1 MLQVEHDAKWIKRL
15 SALSKVYFTPTFI
28 GAEQL
33 DASQPAMYV
42 GNHSMYGVL
51 DSPMLIDYLYNEHQ
65 VAVVSIADHSHFY
78 LPLWRSVVNKF
89 GAVDGVPAYVREAM
103 QQGYSILVFPGGG
116 REVLKREGEQ
126 YQLIWKQRYGFLKLA
141 QEFGYDIVPFA
152 ALGGDEVFDI
162 GFNANKVVQHQ
173 YFQKLLQVPQLS
185 RLLRK
190 GEVIPSLPKHLIP
203 KRLPFYFKF
212 MPRQSL
218 MHIENLEQLQQF
230 RDLIAAEIYTGLAD
244 LRVLRQQQHGDRFD

>member
-78 LPLWRSVVNKF
+78 LPLWRSVVKKF

-162 GFNANKVVQHQ
+162 GFDANKVVQHQ

-185 RLLRK
+185 RLLHK

>member
-33 DASQPAMYV
+33 DASQSAMYV
-42 GNHSMYGVL
+42 GNHSLYGVL

-78 LPLWRSVVNKF
+78 LPLWRSVVKKF

-162 GFNANKVVQHQ
+162 GFDANKVVQHQ

>member
-42 GNHSMYGVL
+42 GNHSLYGVL

-78 LPLWRSVVNKF
+78 LPLWRSVVKKF
-89 GAVDGVPAYVREAM
+89 GAIDGVPAYVREAM

-162 GFNANKVVQHQ
+162 GFDANKVVQHQ

>member
-42 GNHSMYGVL
+42 GNHSLYGVL

-78 LPLWRSVVNKF
+78 LPLWRRVVEKF

-103 QQGYSILVFPGGG
+103 QQGYSILVFPSGG
-116 REVLKREGEQ
+116 REVLIREGEQ
-126 YQLIWKQRYGFLKLA
+126 YHLIWKQRYGFLKLA

-162 GFNANKVVQHQ
+162 GFDANKVVQHQ
-173 YFQKLLQVPQLS
+173 YFQKLLQVPQLN

>member
-78 LPLWRSVVNKF
+78 LPLWRSVVKKF
-89 GAVDGVPAYVREAM
+89 GAVDGIPAYVREAM
-103 QQGYSILVFPGGG
+103 KQGYSILVFPGGG

-162 GFNANKVVQHQ
+162 GFDANKVVQHQ

>member
-1 MLQVEHDAKWIKRL
+1 MLQVEHDAKWIKRM

-42 GNHSMYGVL
+42 GNHSLYGVL

-78 LPLWRSVVNKF
+78 LPLWRSVVKKF
-89 GAVDGVPAYVREAM
+89 GAVDGIPAYVREAM

-162 GFNANKVVQHQ
+162 GFDANKVVQHQ

>member
-78 LPLWRSVVNKF
+78 LPLWRSVVKKF

-162 GFNANKVVQHQ
+162 GFDANKVVQHQ

-218 MHIENLEQLQQF
+218 MHIENLEHLQQF
-230 RDLIAAEIYTGLAD
+230 RDLIAAEIYTGLKD

>member
-42 GNHSMYGVL
+42 GNHSLYGVL

-78 LPLWRSVVNKF
+78 LPLWRSVVKKF

-162 GFNANKVVQHQ
+162 GFDANKVVQHQ

>member
-78 LPLWRSVVNKF
+78 LPLWRSVVKKF
-89 GAVDGVPAYVREAM
+89 GAVDGVPDYVREAM

-126 YQLIWKQRYGFLKLA
+126 YHLIWKQRYGFLKLA

-162 GFNANKVVQHQ
+162 GFDANKVVQHQ

-244 LRVLRQQQHGDRFD
+244 LRVLRKQQHGDRFD

>member
-42 GNHSMYGVL
+42 GNHSLYGVL

-78 LPLWRSVVNKF
+78 LPLWRSVVKKF
-89 GAVDGVPAYVREAM
+89 GAVDGIPAYVREAM
-103 QQGYSILVFPGGG
+103 QQGYSILVFAGGG

-162 GFNANKVVQHQ
+162 GFDANKVVQHQ

>member
-33 DASQPAMYV
+33 DASQSAMYV
-42 GNHSMYGVL
+42 GNHSLYGVL

-78 LPLWRSVVNKF
+78 LPLWRSVVKKF

-126 YQLIWKQRYGFLKLA
+126 YHLIWKHRYGFLKLA

-162 GFNANKVVQHQ
+162 GFDANKVVQHQ

>member
-78 LPLWRSVVNKF
+78 LPLWRSVVKKF

-126 YQLIWKQRYGFLKLA
+126 YHLIWKQRYGFLKLA
-141 QEFGYDIVPFA
+141 QEFGYDIVPFS

-162 GFNANKVVQHQ
+162 GFDANKVVQHQ

>member
-78 LPLWRSVVNKF
+78 LPLWRSVVKKF

-126 YQLIWKQRYGFLKLA
+126 YHLIWKQRYGFLKLA

-162 GFNANKVVQHQ
+162 GFDANKVVQHQ
-173 YFQKLLQVPQLS
+173 YFQKLLQVPKLS
-185 RLLRK
+185 HMLRK

>member
-42 GNHSMYGVL
+42 GNHSLYGVL

-78 LPLWRSVVNKF
+78 LPLWRSVVKKF

-103 QQGYSILVFPGGG
+103 QEGYSILVFPGGG

-141 QEFGYDIVPFA
+141 QEFGYDIVPFS

-162 GFNANKVVQHQ
+162 GFDANKVVQHQ

-190 GEVIPSLPKHLIP
+190 GEVIPSLPKHFIP

>member
-42 GNHSMYGVL
+42 GNHSLYGVL

-78 LPLWRSVVNKF
+78 LPLWRSVVKKF

-103 QQGYSILVFPGGG
+103 QQGYSILVFPSGG

-126 YQLIWKQRYGFLKLA
+126 YHLIWKQRYGFLKLA

-162 GFNANKVVQHQ
+162 GFDANKVVQHQ
-173 YFQKLLQVPQLS
+173 YFQKLLQVPKLS
-185 RLLRK
+185 HMLRK

-230 RDLIAAEIYTGLAD
+230 RDLIAAEIYIGLAD

>member
-78 LPLWRSVVNKF
+78 LPLWRSVVKKF

-103 QQGYSILVFPGGG
+103 QQGYSILVFPSGG

-126 YQLIWKQRYGFLKLA
+126 YHLIWKQRYGFLKLA
-141 QEFGYDIVPFA
+141 QEFGYDIVPFS

-162 GFNANKVVQHQ
+162 GFDANKVVQHQ

>member
-1 MLQVEHDAKWIKRL
+1 MLQVEHDEKWIKRL

-78 LPLWRSVVNKF
+78 LPLWRSVVKKF

-162 GFNANKVVQHQ
+162 GFDANKVVQHQ
-173 YFQKLLQVPQLS
+173 YFQKLLQVPQLN

-212 MPRQSL
+212 MPKQSL

-244 LRVLRQQQHGDRFD
+244 LRILCQQQHGDRFD

>member
-78 LPLWRSVVNKF
+78 LPLWRSVVKKF

-103 QQGYSILVFPGGG
+103 RQGYSILVFPGGG

-162 GFNANKVVQHQ
+162 GFDANKVVQHQ
-173 YFQKLLQVPQLS
+173 YFQKLLQVPHLS
-185 RLLRK
+185 RFLRK
-190 GEVIPSLPKHLIP
+190 GEVIPSLPNHLIP

>member
-42 GNHSMYGVL
+42 GNHSLYGVL

-78 LPLWRSVVNKF
+78 LPLWRSVVKKF

-162 GFNANKVVQHQ
+162 GFDANKVVQHQ
-173 YFQKLLQVPQLS
+173 YFQKLLQVQQLS

-212 MPRQSL
+212 MPRQRL

-230 RDLIAAEIYTGLAD
+230 RDLIAAEIYIGLAD

>member
-65 VAVVSIADHSHFY
+65 VAVFSIADHSHFY
-78 LPLWRSVVNKF
+78 LPLRRRVVKKF
-89 GAVDGVPAYVREAM
+89 RAVDGVPAYVREAM

-126 YQLIWKQRYGFLKLA
+126 YHLIWKQRYGFLKLA

-162 GFNANKVVQHQ
+162 GFDANKVVQHQ

>member
-78 LPLWRSVVNKF
+78 LPLWRSVVKKF

>member
-78 LPLWRSVVNKF
+78 LPLWRSVVKKF

-126 YQLIWKQRYGFLKLA
+126 YKLIWKQRYGFLKLA

-162 GFNANKVVQHQ
+162 GFDANKVVQHQ

>member
-42 GNHSMYGVL
+42 GNHSLYGVL

-78 LPLWRSVVNKF
+78 LPLWRSVVKKF
-89 GAVDGVPAYVREAM
+89 GAIDGVPAYVREAM

-162 GFNANKVVQHQ
+162 GFDAKKVVQHQ

>member
-78 LPLWRSVVNKF
+78 LPLWRSVVKKF
-89 GAVDGVPAYVREAM
+89 GAVDGIPAYVREAM

-162 GFNANKVVQHQ
+162 GFDANKVVQHQ

-244 LRVLRQQQHGDRFD
+244 LRVLRQQQHGDQFD

>member
-15 SALSKVYFTPTFI
+15 SALSKLYFTPTFI

-78 LPLWRSVVNKF
+78 LPLWRSVVKKF

-162 GFNANKVVQHQ
+162 GFDANKVVQHQ

-244 LRVLRQQQHGDRFD
+244 LRVLRKQQHGDRFD

>member
-42 GNHSMYGVL
+42 GNHSLYGVL

-78 LPLWRSVVNKF
+78 LPLWRSVVKKF
-89 GAVDGVPAYVREAM
+89 GAVDGIPAYVREAM

-162 GFNANKVVQHQ
+162 GFDANKVVQHQ

-244 LRVLRQQQHGDRFD
+244 LRVLRQQQHGDQFD

>member
-1 MLQVEHDAKWIKRL
+1 MLQVEHDEKWIKRL

-78 LPLWRSVVNKF
+78 LPLWRSVVKKF

-162 GFNANKVVQHQ
+162 GFDANKVVQHQ
-173 YFQKLLQVPQLS
+173 YFQKLLQVPQLN

-212 MPRQSL
+212 MPKQSL

-244 LRVLRQQQHGDRFD
+244 LRILRQQQHGDRFD

>member
-33 DASQPAMYV
+33 DASQPTMYV

-78 LPLWRSVVNKF
+78 LPLWRSVVKKF

-126 YQLIWKQRYGFLKLA
+126 YHLIWKQRYGFLKLA

-162 GFNANKVVQHQ
+162 GFDANKVVQHQ

>member
-78 LPLWRSVVNKF
+78 LPLWRSVVKKF

-103 QQGYSILVFPGGG
+103 RQGYSILVFPGGG

-162 GFNANKVVQHQ
+162 GFDANKVVQHQ

-230 RDLIAAEIYTGLAD
+230 RDLIAAEIYTGLKD

>member
-15 SALSKVYFTPTFI
+15 SALSKLYFTPTFI

-78 LPLWRSVVNKF
+78 LPLWRSVVKKF
-89 GAVDGVPAYVREAM
+89 GAVDGVPDYVREAM

-162 GFNANKVVQHQ
+162 GFDANKVVQHQ

>member
-42 GNHSMYGVL
+42 GNHSLYGVL

-78 LPLWRSVVNKF
+78 LPLWRSVVKKF
-89 GAVDGVPAYVREAM
+89 GAVDGIPAYVREAM

-162 GFNANKVVQHQ
+162 GFDANKVVQHQ

>member
-15 SALSKVYFTPTFI
+15 SALSKLYFTPTFI

-78 LPLWRSVVNKF
+78 LPLWRSVVKKF

-162 GFNANKVVQHQ
+162 GFDANKVVQHQ

-190 GEVIPSLPKHLIP
+190 GEVIPSLAKHLIP

-218 MHIENLEQLQQF
+218 MHIENIEQLQQF

>member
-78 LPLWRSVVNKF
+78 LPLWRSVVKKF

-103 QQGYSILVFPGGG
+103 KQGYSILVFPGGG

-162 GFNANKVVQHQ
+162 GFDANKVVQHQ
-173 YFQKLLQVPQLS
+173 YFQKLLQVPQLN

-218 MHIENLEQLQQF
+218 MYIENLEQLQQF